1 MMGGS
6 ILLDSQVDVGSTFSF
21 RIQLRPVKEHKIQ
34 EKAPQ
39 NKKDFSGIRVLVTE
53 DNPLNMEI
61 LQYIL
66 MFSRNLS
73 VPDFVRRFLSVVPKF
88 LMRTVMKFG
97 CDWRKIGH
105 KSRGMRLR
113 EDILEDMGMKVD
125 NAYDGKEAVDKFEAS
140 KTGYYDLII
149 MDIMMPV
156 MGGLEAAHA
165 IRTMERAD
173 SNKVPIV
180 AISAN
185 AFDEDIHR
193 SLASGMNAHLSKPV
207 EIDKLRETLG
217 KLLK

>member
-1 MMGGS
+1 MCYFVIIGQYDCNIRRAADGRGRAKTLPRKEAEMTGTDSYGNREKVMPDQIK
-6 ILLDSQVDVGSTFSF
+6 ILVCDDD
-21 RIQLRPVKEHKIQ
+21 KEI
-34 EKAPQ
+34 A
-39 NKKDFSGIRVLVTE
+39 GAI
-53 DNPLNMEI
+53 EI
-61 LQYIL
+61 YLHNEGYNV
-66 MFSRNLS
+66 F
-73 VPDFVRRFLSVVPKF
+73 K
-88 LMRTVMKFG
+88 
-97 CDWRKIGH
+97 
-105 KSRGMRLR
+105 
-113 EDILEDMGMKVD
+113 
-125 NAYDGKEAVDKFEAS
+125 AYDGLEALEIVKREELH
-140 KTGYYDLII
+140 LII

-217 KLLK
+217 RLLK

>member
-1 MMGGS
+1 
-6 ILLDSQVDVGSTFSF
+6 
-21 RIQLRPVKEHKIQ
+21 
-34 EKAPQ
+34 
-39 NKKDFSGIRVLVTE
+39 
-53 DNPLNMEI
+53 MEI
-61 LQYIL
+61 LQY
-66 MFSRNLS
+66 
-73 VPDFVRRFLSVVPKF
+73 
-88 LMRTVMKFG
+88 
-97 CDWRKIGH
+97 
-105 KSRGMRLR
+105 
-113 EDILEDMGMKVD
+113 ILEDMGMKVD

-140 KTGYYDLII
+140 KIGYYDLII

-193 SLASGMNAHLSKPV
+193 SLASGMNAYLSKPV

-217 KLLK
+217 RLLK

>member
-1 MMGGS
+1 MIGGS
-6 ILLDSQVDVGSTFSF
+6 ILLDSEVDVGSTFSF

-66 MFSRNLS
+66 
-73 VPDFVRRFLSVVPKF
+73 
-88 LMRTVMKFG
+88 
-97 CDWRKIGH
+97 
-105 KSRGMRLR
+105 
-113 EDILEDMGMKVD
+113 EDMGMKVD

-140 KTGYYDLII
+140 KIGYYDLII

-217 KLLK
+217 RLLK